1 MEQRKLTDLT
11 LTAGVIAV
19 VGMLLGNFIWVP
31 YLRIIACAA
40 VVLLTLFNLTK
51 WSKMRKIDLLLNIL
65 WLLWAGWSIIYLVMN
80 RL

>member
-19 VGMLLGNFIWVP
+19 IGMLLGNFIWVP
-31 YLRIIACAA
+31 YLRIIFCA
-40 VVLLTLFNLTK
+40 VVVILTLYNMTQWKNL
-51 WSKMRKIDLLLNIL
+51 RKIDLLWNFL
-65 WLLWAGWSIIYLVMN
+65 WFLWAGWSVIYLIMN

>member
-40 VVLLTLFNLTK
+40 VVLLTLFYLTT

>member
-19 VGMLLGNFIWVP
+19 LGVLLGNYIWVP
-31 YLRIIACAA
+31 YLRIIACGI
-40 VVLLTLFNLTK
+40 VVIITLFNLTQWK
-51 WSKMRKIDLLLNIL
+51 QLRKIDLLLNIL
-65 WLLWAGWSIIYLVMN
+65 WFLWAGWSVIYLIMN